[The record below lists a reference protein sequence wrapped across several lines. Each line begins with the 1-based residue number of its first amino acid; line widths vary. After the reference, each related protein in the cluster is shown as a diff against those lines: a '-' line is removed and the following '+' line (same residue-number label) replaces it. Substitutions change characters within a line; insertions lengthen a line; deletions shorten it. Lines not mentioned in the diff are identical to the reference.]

1 MAYFLRIAHQDAAPS
16 LMARIVHRSLFP
28 EDEYVE
34 FSKLS
39 QNLVLGTQRAAGAL
53 QFTANV
59 YDISTSQRITQLV
72 PRDGNGYLANRA
84 TFDPTDE
91 LVLNNGVLF
100 DVRTPREVHK
110 FDKFNNTISGV
121 FHPNGLEIVA
131 NTEVWD
137 MRTFHL
143 LRTVPALQQCRV
155 QFANNGDV
163 MFGVK
168 LDHGSADAD
177 DALKEVTAFK
187 VIDAV
192 DYTSIGERWGRR
204 VRGLAGEGRTGGTY
218 STEALAGGR

>member
-1 MAYFLRIAHQDAAPS
+1 MNFG
-16 LMARIVHRSLFP
+16 
-28 EDEYVE
+28 EDEFVE

-39 QNLVLGTQRAAGAL
+39 QGQVLGTQRTTGTHN
-53 QFTANV
+53 FSANV
-59 YDISTSQRITQLV
+59 YDLTTGQRVTQLV
-72 PRDGNGYLANRA
+72 PRDGNGYQANRA

-110 FDKFNNTISGV
+110 FDKFNNTINGV

-155 QFANNGDV
+155 KFANGGQV
-163 MFGVK
+163 MFGVRLSK
-168 LDHGSADAD
+168 GDREQEQSSFE
-177 DALKEVTAFK
+177 EVTAFK

-192 DYTSIGERWGRR
+192 DYTSIGEWVGR
-204 VRGLAGEGRTGGTY
+204 G
-218 STEALAGGR
+218 